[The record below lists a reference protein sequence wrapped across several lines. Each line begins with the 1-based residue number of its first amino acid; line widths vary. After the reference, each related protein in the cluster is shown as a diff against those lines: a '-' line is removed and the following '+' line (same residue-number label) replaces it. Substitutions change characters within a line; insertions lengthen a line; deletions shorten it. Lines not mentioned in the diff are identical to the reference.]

1 MRPRLGWTI
10 SYKSL
15 YFVHPSLE
23 LVPLFTGMR
32 ERSIDWK
39 TVRVLWLLGYRESWL
54 SNLGFIPCKIGTL
67 RSDNAVRRQW
77 KRCWKI
83 DFASFETFSPFY
95 QVIQLLKRKEVR
107 LKLKRGGRVRVQT
120 ECKIHRLAVPVV
132 KSTKNLVSSRRSCA
146 RTAKKCTKKRDA
158 RAELLFCSNKP
169 TEFSTF
175 PLLLLL
181 PS

>member
-67 RSDNAVRRQW
+67 RSGNAVRRQW

-132 KSTKNLVSSRRSCA
+132 KSTKTLVSSRCSCA

-158 RAELLFCSNKP
+158 RAELLFCLNKP

-175 PLLLLL
+175 PLPLLL